1 MVANTTNP
9 FLSQKFWEYGQTQ
22 QSMTFEGTISK
33 ILTLFGVML
42 LGVFV
47 VFATAINNPS
57 MMMMYWLVGAI
68 GSFIL
73 SLVLWLARP
82 ENPQMVVLPHAF
94 LEGLFVGGISLFAEM
109 FYPGI
114 ALNAGLITTGIV
126 GSMFAFFK
134 FTGFRASRGFNMVLG
149 SAVMAIMFVYLIQMV
164 LFLAGTNLEVPF
176 LHSNGPIGIGISVV
190 IIAIASLT
198 LLSDFTFIEN
208 GIKGGFAQKY
218 EWYGA
223 HGLLVSVV
231 WIYFEVLRLLM
242 KLASKR

>member
-1 MVANTTNP
+1 M
-9 FLSQKFWEYGQTQ
+9 
-22 QSMTFEGTISK
+22 I
-33 ILTLFGVML
+33 
-42 LGVFV
+42 
-47 VFATAINNPS
+47 
-57 MMMMYWLVGAI
+57 
-68 GSFIL
+68 
-73 SLVLWLARP
+73 
-82 ENPQMVVLPHAF
+82 
-94 LEGLFVGGISLFAEM
+94 
-109 FYPGI
+109 
-114 ALNAGLITTGIV
+114 
-126 GSMFAFFK
+126 
-134 FTGFRASRGFNMVLG
+134 LG

-208 GIKGGFAQKY
+208 GIKGGSDQKY